1 MKKSASQSCPV
12 QWIQCLTRQWQ
23 WFYLRFCR
31 QKNHFLY
38 ENILRL
44 WLNFLLTY
52 ITTFGLLKNDNKI
65 SSRRSGPP
73 CDQPTASCHSSCNSR
88 PRLHRYWPVAAG
100 LERGWLQD
108 LGFMQHRVYEN
119 CVNNLHDE
127 LTQRLTEVRSGLQQN
142 VIDAVVGKW
151 RKRLQ
156 ACVRARGRH
165 FEHLLYRTVNGLKLE
180 NFHFIS
186 RLNVFIY
193 VWLTKWVKCVKFTI
207 CISLVVQKQK

>member
-1 MKKSASQSCPV
+1 V
-12 QWIQCLTRQWQ
+12 
-23 WFYLRFCR
+23 
-31 QKNHFLY
+31 
-38 ENILRL
+38 
-44 WLNFLLTY
+44 
-52 ITTFGLLKNDNKI
+52 
-65 SSRRSGPP
+65 
-73 CDQPTASCHSSCNSR
+73 
-88 PRLHRYWPVAAG
+88 
-100 LERGWLQD
+100 
-108 LGFMQHRVYEN
+108 QHRVYEN

-193 VWLTKWVKCVKFTI
+193 VWLTK
-207 CISLVVQKQK
+207 